1 MKRQKR
7 YWTICVI
14 LVVIL
19 VVLGYTPLMIPRDVY
34 KPLLLGIPYSLWTSI
49 LATIA
54 LVALTYIGSKVHPG
68 SDKEEQES

>member
-1 MKRQKR
+1 MKRQNR
-7 YWTICVI
+7 YWKICVI

-34 KPLLLGIPYSLWTSI
+34 KPMLLGIPYSLWTSI

-54 LVALTYIGSKVHPG
+54 LVILTYIGAKVHPG
-68 SDKEEQES
+68 SDKEESES